1 MVNGLPISA
10 TAAKSATSATSDA
23 RGRARG
29 RGRAGRAGRGTGP
42 LAVLLGVLL
51 LLVTACGGGG
61 GGGGTG
67 KDGGKDDAKGSA
79 KVKNAASVAVVTIAP
94 KDKADGVATT
104 GTLKVTAGKGKL
116 TSVTVKDDKG
126 TAVEGEISAD
136 GAAWEPLQ
144 HLAGATKYLV
154 HAVAEDADGRE
165 SARDTTFTTLVPKNT
180 FIGHFT
186 PEDGSTVGVGM
197 PVSINF
203 TRGITEPDA
212 VKKAITVTAK
222 PSVPIEGHWFGND
235 RLDFRPEKYWA
246 AGTKVTVKL
255 NLDGVEGRPGVYG
268 EQAKSFSFTIG
279 RSQVSTV
286 DASAKTMKVVRDGK
300 QIKNIPI
307 TAGAP
312 STTTYNGQMVISEK
326 YAVTRMNGATVGFG
340 GEYDIKDVPHAMRLS
355 TSGTFVHGNYWASS
369 GTFGSANVSHGCVGL
384 RDIRGGGD
392 NGTPSAWFYNASIIG
407 DVVVVKNSDDKQI
420 APDNGLN
427 GWNMS
432 WSEWT
437 K

>member
-1 MVNGLPISA
+1 MNGLPISA
-10 TAAKSATSATSDA
+10 TSVTSATSTTSA
-23 RGRARG
+23 TSITTSASGRG
-29 RGRAGRAGRGTGP
+29 RGHGRTGL
-42 LAVLLGVLL
+42 LALLLGALL
-51 LLVTACGGGG
+51 LVVTACGGGG
-61 GGGGTG
+61 GSGAGDDG
-67 KDGGKDDAKGSA
+67 KGDGKGA
-79 KVKNAASVAVVTIAP
+79 AEVKNAASVAVVTIEP
-94 KDKADGVATT
+94 KDDAKAVETT
-104 GTLKVTAGKGKL
+104 GALKVSAAKGKL
-116 TSVTVKDDKG
+116 TTVTVQDDKG
-126 TAVEGEISAD
+126 DPVEGKLSAD
-136 GAAWEPLQ
+136 GTAWEPLQ
-144 HLAGATKYLV
+144 HLASGTRYKV
-154 HAVAEDADGRE
+154 HAIAEDADGRE
-165 SARDTTFTTLVPKNT
+165 SAKDTAFTTLVPKNT
-180 FIGHFT
+180 FIGTYT

-203 TRGITEPDA
+203 TRGITEPEA
-212 VKKAITVTAK
+212 VEKAITVTAE
-222 PSVPIEGHWFGND
+222 PSVPVEGHWFGND

-246 AGTKVTVKL
+246 PGTKVTVKL
-255 NLDGVEGRPGVYG
+255 DLDGVEGRPGVYG
-268 EQAKSFSFTIG
+268 KQAKTVSFTIG

-300 QIKNIPI
+300 LVKTIPI

-355 TSGTFVHGNYWASS
+355 TSGTFMHGNYWASS

-384 RDIRGGGD
+384 RDLRGGGN
-392 NGTPSAWFYNASIIG
+392 NGTPAAWMYNASIIG
-407 DVVVVKNSDDKQI
+407 DVVIVKNSKDKQI

-437 K
+437 A